1 MCLQAICVRSPLT
14 WPVSNNFWQQ
24 VLAGRKTQKLAMISP
39 TETLIRPIR
48 TVRATR
54 YVTPLREG
62 GSLPAIIEADDDGT
76 YVVKF
81 RGAGQGAKA
90 LIAELVAGE
99 IARYLG
105 LPIPEIVF
113 LEVPVELG
121 RNEADPEIRDL
132 LKASVGLNLAL
143 DYLPGSMS
151 YDPLVSRSIRHQQ
164 GLASRIVWFD
174 AFVTNIDRTP
184 RNTNL
189 LVWHERPYLIDHGA
203 ALYFHHSWDNYLERA
218 KTPFPAI
225 KDHVLLP
232 LADEITAADAEL
244 APQLTRQVLANVLQL
259 IPENW
264 LGTESQF
271 ADDQSHRAA
280 YLEWFLTRLQEP
292 REWMEEAKRA
302 HDLV

>member
-1 MCLQAICVRSPLT
+1 M
-14 WPVSNNFWQQ
+14 
-24 VLAGRKTQKLAMISP
+24 
-39 TETLIRPIR
+39 
-48 TVRATR
+48 
-54 YVTPLREG
+54 
-62 GSLPAIIEADDDGT
+62 
-76 YVVKF
+76 VKF
-81 RGAGQGAKA
+81 RGAGQGVKA

-99 IARYLG
+99 IARVLG
-105 LPIPEIVF
+105 LPIPEIVW
-113 LEVPVELG
+113 LELPMELG

-151 YDPLVSRSIRHQQ
+151 YDPLVSRSIRQIP

-174 AFVTNIDRTP
+174 ALVTNIDRTP

-218 KTPFPAI
+218 QTSFPAI

-232 LADEITAADAEL
+232 LADEIEL
-244 APQLTRQVLANVLQL
+244 ADRELTPQLTPQVLADVLSL
-259 IPENW
+259 IPDSW
-264 LGTESQF
+264 LQDEAQF
-271 ADDQSHRAA
+271 ADASAHRVA
-280 YLEWFLTRLQEP
+280 YLDWFATRLSAP
-292 REWMEEAKRA
+292 RAFVEEAIRA